1 MASEMDLLQV
11 ISGSPIFTPDPPEG
25 VERPRMTNAVEAMK
39 AKVDRFDL
47 LDRRIKY
54 LDKHPLSKANVV
66 RFEIA
71 RGLHLINSEKL
82 YPLAGYNSISEY
94 GNATLGF
101 STVVT
106 SSYVRVAKRF
116 ISRNWPQSIFARIDN
131 PDPNIGLEDFTLYQ
145 LIELSR
151 LKDEEIKELMD
162 DGRLTFDTSVPKI
175 KALIKEY
182 KAEKAEK
189 EKKAVEASYQTMD
202 AAHEDFHKAYNEL
215 KQHLLDVGDLDAA
228 NVLLPRIMDQV
239 VIIYREGRDR

>member
-1 MASEMDLLQV
+1 MANEMDLLQV
-11 ISGSPIFTPDPPEG
+11 ISGSPIFTPDPPAD
-25 VERPRMTNAVEAMK
+25 VKRPRMTNAVEAMK
-39 AKVDRFDL
+39 AKVDRYDL

-54 LDKHPLSKANVV
+54 LDKHPLNKANVI

-82 YPLAGYNSISEY
+82 YALAGYNSISEY

-116 ISRNWPQSIFARIDN
+116 IERNWPQSIFARIDN
-131 PDPNIGLEDFTLYQ
+131 PDPNIGMEDFTLYQ

-151 LKDEEIKELMD
+151 LKDEEIQELIN

-182 KAEKAEK
+182 KAEKVRREK
-189 EKKAVEASYQTMD
+189 EQVEESYQTMD
-202 AAHEDFHKAYNEL
+202 AAHEAYHEAYNEL
-215 KQHLLDVGDLDAA
+215 KQHLLDLGDTEGA

>member
-1 MASEMDLLQV
+1 MATEHELLQL
-11 ISGSPIFTPDPPEG
+11 ISDSPIFVPDTPED
-25 VERPRMTNAVEAMK
+25 VKRPRMTNAVEAMK
-39 AKVDRFDL
+39 AKVDRYDL

-106 SSYVRVAKRF
+106 TSYVRVAKRF
-116 ISRNWPQSIFARIDN
+116 ISRNWPQSIYARIDN
-131 PDPNIGLEDFTLYQ
+131 LDPNVGLEDFTLYQ
-145 LIELSR
+145 LIEISR
-151 LKDEEIKELMD
+151 LKDEEIQELID

-182 KAEKAEK
+182 KTEKATREK
-189 EKKAVEASYQTMD
+189 QAIEESYQAMD
-202 AAHEDFHKAYNEL
+202 AAHEAYHEAYNAL
-215 KQHLLDVGDLDAA
+215 KQHLLDQGDIEGA
-228 NVLLPRIMDQV
+228 NTLLPRIMDQV